1 MTQGRVARHSG
12 APFVV
17 SRTAMTRIINLRQ
30 ARKARDRDARRAKGD
45 ANAALHGEAK
55 PLRDARQAE
64 RDRAARVLDAHRR
77 DTPDE

>member
-1 MTQGRVARHSG
+1 MAEINDS
-12 APFVV
+12 A
-17 SRTAMTRIINLRQ
+17 SRMAEIINLRQ
-30 ARKARDRDARRAKGD
+30 ARKARDRDAKRAKGD

>member
-1 MTQGRVARHSG
+1 
-12 APFVV
+12 
-17 SRTAMTRIINLRQ
+17 MTRIINLRQ
-30 ARKARDRDARRAKGD
+30 ARKARDRDAKRAKGD

-77 DTPDE
+77 HTPDE

>member
-1 MTQGRVARHSG
+1 MPEG
-12 APFVV
+12 APQW
-17 SRTAMTRIINLRQ
+17 RALRRFTDRHDPHHQ
-30 ARKARDRDARRAKGD
+30 PAPSPQGPRRDAKRAKGD